1 MLMFVDNRGIW
12 RIDLNECKNFEWR
25 IMIIDD
31 NYFCVFFF
39 IMFDLLFQLN
49 VWQDLVL

>member
-1 MLMFVDNRGIW
+1 MEDRFKYY
-12 RIDLNECKNFEWR
+12 ECKNFEWK